1 MDLCDDKPY
10 AISQLVPTVVGE
22 KYKLKFYLN
31 QNSKCGAS
39 NKTGYVGVTGAPGTV
54 FYYNSAEFKDWRLIS
69 YSFTAMAARTNVTIG
84 SSTTGACG
92 PVIDLVSLHLIEK
105 TPPNLIIN
113 GDFELH
119 AASHCSNAFCF
130 LSSNKAIEPWFSST
144 GTFEIGN
151 DLFLL

>member
-22 KYKLKFYLN
+22 KYNLTFFLN

-39 NKTGYVGVTGAPGTV
+39 NKTGYVGVTGTPGTV
-54 FYYNSAEFKDWRLIS
+54 FYYNAAEFKGWRHIS
-69 YSFTAMAARTNVTIG
+69 YSFTANTARTNVTIG

-92 PVIDLVSLHLIEK
+92 PVIDLVSLHLITK
-105 TPPNLIIN
+105 TPPNLIVN

-119 AASHCSNAFCF
+119 AAKYCSKAFCH

-151 DLFLL
+151 DLF